1 MTDSERRLAAK
12 QFAADWRE
20 RGDEKQDT
28 QTFWLTLL
36 RKVYGVAESDRFIRF
51 EMPVNVDNANTG
63 KSSTKFIDG
72 YIPETRVLIEQKG
85 AKINLN
91 AGETQSDGSV
101 LNAYQQARRYG
112 GYLPANR
119 QPRWIVTCNFREFHI
134 HDMNRP
140 NDTPEILLLSD
151 LEREYSRL
159 SFLTDTGDESIRK
172 EMEVSIAAGEIVGL
186 LYDAFY
192 KQYKQ
197 PVSEKDMR
205 DLNVLCVRLVFCLYA
220 EDAGIFGRR
229 GMFHDYL
236 SQFDARRM
244 RNALKELFKVLD
256 TKTEDR
262 DEYLEDDLAAFPYVN
277 GGLFAKEDVVIPQF
291 TDEIRSLLLTKA
303 SENFNWSEISPTIFG
318 AVFESTLNPETRRK
332 GGMHYTSV
340 ENIHKVIDPLFL
352 SGLKKELEDI
362 CAVPVAKTR
371 DKKLRD
377 FQGKLASLK
386 FLDEIVA

>member
-51 EMPVNVDNANTG
+51 EMPVNVDAKTG

-236 SQFDARRM
+236 AQFDARRM
-244 RNALKELFKVLD
+244 RNALRELFKVLD
-256 TKTEDR
+256 TKIEDR

-277 GGLFAKEDVVIPQF
+277 GGLFAKYLVLSMPFLCVILKMLL
-291 TDEIRSLLLTKA
+291 SL
-303 SENFNWSEISPTIFG
+303 NC
-318 AVFESTLNPETRRK
+318 
-332 GGMHYTSV
+332 GGEQWKNTC
-340 ENIHKVIDPLFL
+340 L
-352 SGLKKELEDI
+352 S
-362 CAVPVAKTR
+362 
-371 DKKLRD
+371 
-377 FQGKLASLK
+377 
-386 FLDEIVA
+386 